1 MRWNG
6 VSSSMALSRYN
17 RIVIFVSYFIYN
29 QIPNK
34 LILVRTA
41 LLEATE
47 QINQL
52 GIHGISLKKLITRI
66 YIWQRVRW
74 RKPNADRKTVQNS
87 IGHRMQNLFSATL
100 TPKRSR
106 EKSNAMCSLI
116 WFAKCQFQLKSLT
129 VAPRLSLQAWLE
141 TQTRIIMELLI
152 RSWIDSHHWIFLTI
166 SVFYT
171 QHALDICDVNMHR
184 GLLSL

>member
-1 MRWNG
+1 MKRRLFFYG
-6 VSSSMALSRYN
+6 LKIDIIELSFLY
-17 RIVIFVSYFIYN
+17 RIISKAKY
-29 QIPNK
+29 QIS
-34 LILVRTA
+34 LFLREQHF
-41 LLEATE
+41 LELTE

-52 GIHGISLKKLITRI
+52 GIHGISLKKLITRT

-74 RKPNADRKTVQNS
+74 KKPNADRKIVQNS

-141 TQTRIIMELLI
+141 TQTRIIVELLI
-152 RSWIDSHHWIFLTI
+152 RSWIDSHQRIFLTI
-166 SVFYT
+166 SVFYR
-171 QHALDICDVNMHR
+171 QHALDICDANMHR
-184 GLLSL
+184 GLFSL